1 MKNKLLQPSQ
11 GEQRRCH
18 SFWFICGVIAVT
30 FILKLRWWG
39 KKEKNATLA
48 INYSQLANFHAF
60 NFKRKGKQELKLRT
74 SKLLRN
80 LSLADSTHRSCA
92 L

>member
-1 MKNKLLQPSQ
+1 MPVFLVYMWGYSCDIHFKIKMV
-11 GEQRRCH
+11 GEKR
-18 SFWFICGVIAVT
+18 
-30 FILKLRWWG
+30 
-39 KKEKNATLA
+39 KNATLA